1 MNKGSFQIPL
11 KKEKLPQPWGY
22 VAVYTWGKGMMME
35 TRGSDDNACLL

>member
-22 VAVYTWGKGMMME
+22 VAVYSWG
-35 TRGSDDNACLL
+35 DDGDSGL